1 MTLGAET
8 IAQGNGVQLSLR
20 KKREMFRRV
29 KVRESSAS
37 NDFFPFI
44 MRQFKSVFTINGL
57 PYLIFGRFRIQN
69 ESVEVEDEGLDPQ
82 GCSPKSS
89 GTTLA
94 LPARESVVAC
104 HNLKIIPERLACYTP
119 FAGFQSC
126 KEITMK
132 DLYYSEYIEL
142 DKILNSQHPK
152 SFESMEKGNDEMLF
166 IIIHQV
172 YELWFKQILF
182 ELDLVRHIFIQDGIN
197 DNSDD
202 MSKVVHKL
210 KRIGKILELINQQ
223 VSILE
228 TMTALDFL
236 EFRNVL
242 LPASGFQSKQ
252 FRLIEAKLGLK
263 MEQRYKTEY
272 YKHTRRGSLS
282 ESDLQEVNQAES
294 ESTLKELI
302 IKWLERM
309 PYLDERYWKEY
320 KRSTPQS
327 GSVDKQ
333 VTESDPGDRH
343 KFWVDYRI
351 AYQNSLSENEAGRL
365 RDFDKVFFEEGRGDV
380 PPAAMQA
387 ALFITIYRN
396 LPIFQ
401 MPFELLN
408 TLSEIDELLSN
419 WRYRHFM
426 MVRRMIGLRVGTGG
440 TSGAGYLEGTLSQHY
455 AFREITEVATFLIER
470 SKRPVLPNAL
480 KEKVSFNL

>member
-1 MTLGAET
+1 ME
-8 IAQGNGVQLSLR
+8 
-20 KKREMFRRV
+20 
-29 KVRESSAS
+29 
-37 NDFFPFI
+37 
-44 MRQFKSVFTINGL
+44 
-57 PYLIFGRFRIQN
+57 
-69 ESVEVEDEGLDPQ
+69 
-82 GCSPKSS
+82 
-89 GTTLA
+89 
-94 LPARESVVAC
+94 
-104 HNLKIIPERLACYTP
+104 
-119 FAGFQSC
+119 
-126 KEITMK
+126 
-132 DLYYSEYIEL
+132 DLYYSDYIEL

-152 SFESMEKGNDEMLF
+152 SFDSLEDGNDEMLF

-172 YELWFKQILF
+172 YELWFKQIIF

-223 VSILE
+223 VSVLE

-236 EFRNVL
+236 EFRNLL

-282 ESDLQEVNQAES
+282 ETDLNEVNQAES
-294 ESTLKELI
+294 ESTLKELL

-309 PYLDERYWKEY
+309 PYLDEAYWQEY
-320 KRSTPQS
+320 
-327 GSVDKQ
+327 KQ
-333 VTESDPGDRH
+333 VTESDSGDRH
-343 KFWVDYRI
+343 KFWMDYRN
-351 AYQNSLSENEAGRL
+351 AYLKSLSKSEAGRL
-365 RDFDKVFFEEGRGDV
+365 KEFDSVFFEEGRGDV
-380 PPAAMQA
+380 PPAAMRA

-396 LPIFQ
+396 LPILHL
-401 MPFELLN
+401 PFELLN

>member
-1 MTLGAET
+1 M
-8 IAQGNGVQLSLR
+8 
-20 KKREMFRRV
+20 
-29 KVRESSAS
+29 
-37 NDFFPFI
+37 D
-44 MRQFKSVFTINGL
+44 
-57 PYLIFGRFRIQN
+57 
-69 ESVEVEDEGLDPQ
+69 
-82 GCSPKSS
+82 
-89 GTTLA
+89 
-94 LPARESVVAC
+94 
-104 HNLKIIPERLACYTP
+104 
-119 FAGFQSC
+119 
-126 KEITMK
+126 
-132 DLYYSEYIEL
+132 DLYYSDYIEL

-152 SFESMEKGNDEMLF
+152 SFESPEEGNDEMLF

-172 YELWFKQILF
+172 YELWFKQIIF
-182 ELDLVRHIFIQDGIN
+182 ELDLAGQIFIQDGIN

-223 VSILE
+223 VSVLE

-236 EFRNVL
+236 EFRNFL

-282 ESDLQEVNQAES
+282 ETDLNEVNKAES

-309 PYLDERYWKEY
+309 PYLDAAYWKEY
-320 KRSTPQS
+320 
-327 GSVDKQ
+327 KQ
-333 VTESDPGDRH
+333 VTESDSGDRH
-343 KFWVDYRI
+343 KFWLDYRN
-351 AYQNSLSENEAGRL
+351 AYQTSLSKNEADRL
-365 RDFDKVFFEEGRGDV
+365 QEFDKVFFEEGRGDA
-380 PPAAMQA
+380 PPAAMRA

-396 LPIFQ
+396 LPIFHL
-401 MPFELLN
+401 PFELLN